1 MSGPIVY
8 FRYVDALEQRLEKME
23 KLLTMVRTNILILI
37 TILNGPGSLL
47 PMVISLKN
55 SEVCPRIRL
64 SGRQGH
70 PSTLLLLFLDH
81 TELKHLPLMMM
92 IRLLVAILRK
102 TLIRELW

>member
-23 KLLTMVRTNILILI
+23 KLLTMVRKNILILI
-37 TILNGPGSLL
+37 TILNGPGSLP

-64 SGRQGH
+64 SGRQSH
-70 PSTLLLLFLDH
+70 PSTLLFLDH